1 MVWFRKA
8 MILTHRYLGIALCV
22 PIVMWFVSG
31 IGMMYAGG
39 MPRLTPETRLER
51 LPPLD
56 LARVRL
62 SPSEAAE
69 HGNMT
74 PRPGRLVLTTIMN
87 RPAYRF
93 DRGSFS
99 VVFADTG
106 DLMTDVGEAGAMT
119 IASRFMHMP
128 EETLHHVG
136 VLTEPDQWTIGQ
148 VDQMPLHKITV
159 DDAASTQLYVSE
171 PLGEVFRRLEA
182 AARWPGSPPFP
193 TGFSWSSYAVTAICG
208 DSWCCGCPG
217 SEPYRP
223 SSVSS
228 WQ

>member
-56 LARVRL
+56 LTQVRL

-69 HGNMT
+69 HGTMT
-74 PRPGRLVLTTIMN
+74 TRPGRLVLTTIMN

-93 DRGSFS
+93 DRGSF
-99 VVFADTG
+99 
-106 DLMTDVGEAGAMT
+106 
-119 IASRFMHMP
+119 
-128 EETLHHVG
+128 
-136 VLTEPDQWTIGQ
+136 
-148 VDQMPLHKITV
+148 
-159 DDAASTQLYVSE
+159 
-171 PLGEVFRRLEA
+171 
-182 AARWPGSPPFP
+182 
-193 TGFSWSSYAVTAICG
+193 
-208 DSWCCGCPG
+208 
-217 SEPYRP
+217 
-223 SSVSS
+223 
-228 WQ
+228 

>member
-56 LARVRL
+56 LTQVRL

-74 PRPGRLVLTTIMN
+74 TRPGRLVLTTIMD

-93 DRGSFS
+93 DRG
-99 VVFADTG
+99 TYE
-106 DLMTDVGEAGAMT
+106 TDGSDG
-119 IASRFMHMP
+119 R
-128 EETLHHVG
+128 
-136 VLTEPDQWTIGQ
+136 
-148 VDQMPLHKITV
+148 
-159 DDAASTQLYVSE
+159 TQPFEHLS
-171 PLGEVFRRLEA
+171 A
-182 AARWPGSPPFP
+182 AAR
-193 TGFSWSSYAVTAICG
+193 TVEKAAISAISAFMG
-208 DSWCCGCPG
+208 AGG
-217 SEPYRP
+217 TLVALR
-223 SSVSS
+223 
-228 WQ
+228 